1 MSRRLNG
8 TLATSAA
15 SFYIEDRSWRF
26 FENSQIMT
34 ILSFFKHYFTA
45 DRAAYFD
52 PPAQDQGLPLDFG
65 NDRRL
70 AELLS
75 SNEDVAGNLE
85 KIAKLLG

>member
-1 MSRRLNG
+1 MTRRRNG
-8 TLATSAA
+8 TFATSAA
-15 SFYIEDRSWRF
+15 SFYIDDRSRP

-34 ILSFFKHYFTA
+34 ILSFFKHHFTA

-52 PPAQDQGLPLDFG
+52 PPAQDQGLPFDFG

>member
-8 TLATSAA
+8 TFAASAA
-15 SFYIEDRSWRF
+15 SFYIEDRSRPF

-34 ILSFFKHYFTA
+34 ILSFFKHHFTA

-52 PPAQDQGLPLDFG
+52 RPAQDQGLPLDFG